1 MAKIDAYEFKRQL
14 EACNIIDPR
23 PYITWSGA
31 FREVMAAKG
40 LCIDEIIPYDDP
52 LVLVTLIRHNYATEH
67 YEKWKTHKDKRVR
80 QELARRGF
88 WPEVFIKDENN
99 DVRAMTVAVHPEL
112 IMRVRNSGVEW
123 ANVKYIV
130 ENDPNV
136 TVEALD
142 FFLSLPHHGGQ
153 QWKINKA
160 FTNEVYDLKRAA
172 MQTQAS
178 ALEATMKVSD
188 LYKVGNPLWA
198 RGLTIEQIRN
208 LLSARNK
215 AQIAQKEREFVNDF
229 DKFLELSDNKWE
241 TEYAIER
248 LIGIRV

>member
-1 MAKIDAYEFKRQL
+1 MAKIDAYEFKKQL
-14 EACNIIDPR
+14 ENGSITDPR

-67 YEKWKTHKDKRVR
+67 YEKWKKHKDKRVR

-99 DVRAMTVAVHPEL
+99 DVRAMTVAAHPEL

-142 FFLSLPHHGGQ
+142 FFLSLPHHGGR
-153 QWKINKA
+153 QWKINMD
-160 FTNEVYDLKRAA
+160 FTNEVYDLKRTA
-172 MQTQAS
+172 
-178 ALEATMKVSD
+178 
-188 LYKVGNPLWA
+188 
-198 RGLTIEQIRN
+198 

-215 AQIAQKEREFVNDF
+215 AQIAQKAREFRNNF
-229 DKFLELSDNKWE
+229 DKFLSVADNKWE

-248 LIGIRV
+248 LIGIRA

>member
-14 EACNIIDPR
+14 EAGNITDPR
-23 PYITWSGA
+23 PYIAWSGA
-31 FREVMAAKG
+31 FREVMAAKS

-67 YEKWKTHKDKRVR
+67 YEKWKKHKDKRVR

-130 ENDPNV
+130 ETDPNV

-142 FFLSLPHHGGQ
+142 FFLSLPHHGGH
-153 QWKINKA
+153 QWKINKD
-160 FTNEVYDLKRAA
+160 FTNEVYDLKRRAI
-172 MQTQAS
+172 QTQAS

-215 AQIAQKEREFVNDF
+215 AQIAQKAREFTSDF
-229 DKFLELSDNKWE
+229 DKFLSVADNKWE